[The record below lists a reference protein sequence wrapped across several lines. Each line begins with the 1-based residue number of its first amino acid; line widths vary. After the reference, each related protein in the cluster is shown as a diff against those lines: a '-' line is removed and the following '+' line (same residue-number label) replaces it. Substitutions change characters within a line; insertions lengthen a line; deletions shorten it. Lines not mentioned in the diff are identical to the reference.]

1 MNQAH
6 FHLLVNHLP
15 IIVPIIGVVV
25 LLSGIIFRS
34 EIVKRVAYF
43 VFIIGALATLPS
55 MLSGEGAE
63 EVAEGLPGVTENF
76 IHEHEEA
83 AETFALFS
91 YILGAFALFS
101 IWANWKRKSFSNLL
115 SYVLLALSL
124 VVIFLGKQTGTTG
137 GEIRHTEIRSG
148 NAVGSAA
155 EQGGESESEADE
167 D

>member
-6 FHLLVNHLP
+6 FHILVNHLP
-15 IIVPIIGVVV
+15 IIVPIIGVLV
-25 LLSGIIFRS
+25 LLIGIIFRS

-63 EVAEGLPGVTENF
+63 EVAENLPGVTENF

-101 IWANWKRKSFSNLL
+101 LWTNWKRKSYSNLL
-115 SYVLLALSL
+115 SYVLFALSL

-148 NAVGSAA
+148 NAAGSDT

>member
-43 VFIIGALATLPS
+43 IFIIGALATLPS

-63 EVAEGLPGVTENF
+63 EVAENLPGVTENF
-76 IHEHEEA
+76 IHEHEET

-101 IWANWKRKSFSNLL
+101 LWTNWKRKPFSNLL

-148 NAVGSAA
+148 NAA
-155 EQGGESESEADE
+155 EQAGESESEADE

>member
-43 VFIIGALATLPS
+43 VFIIGAMATLPS

-63 EVAEGLPGVTENF
+63 EVAENLPGVTENF
-76 IHEHEEA
+76 IHEHEEN

-91 YILGAFALFS
+91 YVLGAFAL
-101 IWANWKRKSFSNLL
+101 IALWANWKRKPFSNLL
-115 SYVLLALSL
+115 SYVLLVLSL

-148 NAVGSAA
+148 NAAGNGV
-155 EQGGESESEADE
+155 ELGESSESEAEE

>member
-76 IHEHEEA
+76 IHEHEDA
-83 AETFALFS
+83 AETFALLS

-101 IWANWKRKSFSNLL
+101 LWANWKRKSFSNLL
-115 SYVLLALSL
+115 SFVLLAFSL
-124 VVIFLGKQTGTTG
+124 MVIFLGKQTGTTG

-148 NAVGSAA
+148 NAAGSAA

>member
-63 EVAEGLPGVTENF
+63 EVAENLPGVTENF

-101 IWANWKRKSFSNLL
+101 LWANWKRKSFSNLL
-115 SYVLLALSL
+115 SYVILALSL
-124 VVIFLGKQTGTTG
+124 IVVLLGKQTGTTG

-148 NAVGSAA
+148 KAA
-155 EQGGESESEADE
+155 EQGGESEGEADE

>member
-101 IWANWKRKSFSNLL
+101 LWANWKRKPFSNLL
-115 SYVLLALSL
+115 SYVILALSL
-124 VVIFLGKQTGTTG
+124 VVIVLGKQTGTTG

-148 NAVGSAA
+148 NATGNTTGQ
-155 EQGGESESEADE
+155 EDSEGEADE

>member
-63 EVAEGLPGVTENF
+63 
-76 IHEHEEA
+76 
-83 AETFALFS
+83 
-91 YILGAFALFS
+91 
-101 IWANWKRKSFSNLL
+101 
-115 SYVLLALSL
+115 
-124 VVIFLGKQTGTTG
+124 
-137 GEIRHTEIRSG
+137 
-148 NAVGSAA
+148 
-155 EQGGESESEADE
+155 
-167 D
+167 

>member
-15 IIVPIIGVVV
+15 IIVPMIGVVV

-43 VFIIGALATLPS
+43 VFIIGAMAALPS

-63 EVAEGLPGVTENF
+63 EVAENLPGVTENF

-91 YILGAFALFS
+91 YILGAFALFAL
-101 IWANWKRKSFSNLL
+101 WANWKRKPFSNLF

-148 NAVGSAA
+148 NAVGNAV
-155 EQGGESESEADE
+155 EQGESSESEADE